1 MPDVPPD
8 ARHHPRESRG
18 LSAFPA
24 ARDRAVHEMADMFD
38 DVSSRYDLLN
48 SLMTLGQD
56 RAWRAAMWRAV
67 PESAHVVLDLCT
79 GSGASLEGLVRPGRT
94 VVGVDAS
101 LAMLEMAAEEHRP
114 WGWGPRLACA
124 DVFRLPFRDGAVDA
138 ATIAFGM
145 RNLRPRATALQELA
159 RVIEPGGTLVVL
171 EATAPRPG
179 PFAPLHTFYARRI
192 IPLLGHLSSA
202 PPAYRYLSESI
213 FEFGAGEE
221 FERDLAAAGFALV
234 ERQAYM
240 LGAASLWAAQR
251 LAAVPG
257 GRLHF
262 ARPEPPGR
270 GNFTQAPR
278 PWEGEWRAWTS
289 AQAAFSAALTVSLA
303 WALVMWIKWQPSL
316 HLEPWQERGLWF
328 LILFGL
334 VAFAFRTLALLL
346 RLLGPPPPS

>member
-8 ARHHPRESRG
+8 ARRHPRESRG

-24 ARDRAVHEMADMFD
+24 ARDRAVPEMAGMFD
-38 DVSSRYDLLN
+38 DVSTRYDLLN

-56 RAWRAAMWRAV
+56 RAWRGAMWRAV
-67 PESAHVVLDLCT
+67 PESARVVLDVCT
-79 GSGASLEGLVRPGRT
+79 GSGASLEGLVRPGRV

-101 LAMLEMAAEEHRP
+101 FAMLEMAAAEHGP

-124 DVFRLPFRDGAVDA
+124 DVFRLPLRDGAVDA

-145 RNLRPRATALQELA
+145 RNLRPRLAALQELA
-159 RVIEPGGTLVVL
+159 RVLGPGGTLVVL

-179 PFAPLHTFYARRI
+179 PFAPFHTFYARRV
-192 IPLLGHLSSA
+192 IPLLGRLSSS

-213 FEFGAGEE
+213 FEFGSGEE
-221 FERDLAAAGFALV
+221 FERDLAAAGFGLV
-234 ERQAYM
+234 ERQAYL
-240 LGAASLWAAQR
+240 LGAARLWAAQR

-257 GRLHF
+257 ARLHS
-262 ARPEPPGR
+262 ARLEPPGR

-278 PWEGEWRAWTS
+278 PWEREWRAWTS

-303 WALVMWIKWQPSL
+303 WALVMWIKWKPSL
-316 HLEPWQERGLWF
+316 HLESWQARGLWF
-328 LILFGL
+328 LILAGL
-334 VAFAFRTLALLL
+334 GAFAIRTLALIL
-346 RLLGPPPPS
+346 RLLGPPPPP